1 MTDRTLRMTDRTPRM
16 TGERD
21 ISERGT
27 VILNEV
33 KNLVQKT
40 ERDSRSFADAQED
53 KQDAQKDRQGTQEDR
68 RKMDKSFT
76 I

>member
-1 MTDRTLRMTDRTPRM
+1 M
-16 TGERD
+16 
-21 ISERGT
+21 
-27 VILNEV
+27 
-33 KNLVQKT
+33 KNLVLET

-53 KQDAQKDRQGTQEDR
+53 RQGAQDDRQDTQEDRQGAQDDRQDILEDRQGAQKDR

>member
-1 MTDRTLRMTDRTPRM
+1 MLRRTDKALRR

-40 ERDSRSFADAQED
+40 ERDSRSFADAQD
-53 KQDAQKDRQGTQEDR
+53 DRQNTQDDR